1 MEAGGMRLVGWSFGV
16 IGAAFAAVAALA
28 QVPFPEGPN
37 RELVVRTCSACHGL
51 EFVMGRVGADE
62 AGWAGTLDEME
73 SNGLYISPDERK
85 KIIEYLATYL
95 GPNGGAPRPKS
106 EPAT

>member
-1 MEAGGMRLVGWSFGV
+1 MKGSGLLFGV
-16 IGAAFAAVAALA
+16 VAATLVAVAAALA
-28 QVPFPEGPN
+28 QIPFPEAPD

-51 EFVMGRVGADE
+51 EFVMGRAGADM

-73 SNGLYISPDERK
+73 SNGLFVSPDERK

-95 GPNGGAPRPKS
+95 GPKGNSPPRNT